1 VLFILRRLSPYLVRY
16 RAALTTA
23 LLMMVLVDALAYL
36 VPLAIGYVVDHIYPR
51 LGTDAT
57 ALRHLG
63 IVTGVLLAV
72 AVLRG
77 IVVHIMI
84 RAFWGV
90 AEATVRD
97 LRNGLY
103 RKLQHLDMAF
113 YDRSRT
119 GDLMSRATYDI
130 QLIRNFIAFGIEHR
144 VRIILIS
151 VTILA
156 LMVWQEWRLALA
168 VYTVI
173 PLFVVAIIHYSGKM
187 RLAVSRQQRQMGRLN
202 SRLQENVTGI
212 RIVKAF
218 NVEAQETARF
228 ERENE
233 EMLHRDLDAAL
244 PQAYLNPILLVT
256 EGVGALVL
264 LAVGAGRVISGE
276 MPLGVVV
283 SFVAYL
289 GIAGFPLR
297 ILAFNTALV
306 NLARGAT
313 ERLEEILHLPDQ
325 SRHDSGS
332 RRDTMAGELTFD
344 GVSFRY
350 AEGPCILEDVS
361 FTLPAGSHVGV
372 FGLTGSGK
380 STLISL
386 IPRFYPPTAGDIRI
400 DGTPISEWNLQ
411 ALRSQVGTV
420 LQETFLFSATIREN
434 ISFGRPEADDEEII
448 AAARAAEIHDFILS
462 LPEGYDTA
470 VGEYGV
476 GLSGG
481 QRQRIAIARTIVQDP
496 RILILDDC
504 TSSLDAVTE
513 RQIQKQLRHLMHDR
527 TTIIVGQRL
536 STLSLADRIVVLDGR
551 TVQDV
556 ESHDVLMER
565 NELYRATWNQQR
577 AGEEAASGEEP
588 FR

>member
-1 VLFILRRLSPYLVRY
+1 MI
-16 RAALTTA
+16 
-23 LLMMVLVDALAYL
+23 LVDVLAYL
-36 VPLAIGYVVDHIYPR
+36 VPLAIGYVVDNVYPR
-51 LGTDAT
+51 LGSDAA
-57 ALRHLG
+57 ALRELG
-63 IVTGVLLAV
+63 MITGALLVIAL
-72 AVLRG
+72 LRG
-77 IVVHIMI
+77 TVVHVMI
-84 RAFWGV
+84 RAFWSA
-90 AEATVRD
+90 AESTVRD
-97 LRNGLY
+97 LRNALY
-103 RKLQHLDMAF
+103 HKLQHLDMAF
-113 YDRSRT
+113 YDRART

-144 VRIILIS
+144 VRIVLIS
-151 VTILA
+151 LTILA

-173 PLFVVAIIHYSGKM
+173 PLFVVAIIHYSGRM
-187 RLAVSRQQRQMGRLN
+187 RTAVTRQQQQMGRLN

-212 RIVKAF
+212 RVVKAF
-218 NVEAQETARF
+218 SVEAQEIQRF
-228 ERENE
+228 DRENE
-233 EMLHRDLDAAL
+233 EMLIRDLQAAL

-276 MPLGVVV
+276 MPLGVIV

-289 GIAGFPLR
+289 AIAGFPLR
-297 ILAFNTALV
+297 ILAFNTALI

-313 ERLEEILHLPDQ
+313 DRLEEILHMPDQ
-325 SRHDSGS
+325 SRHDSGT
-332 RRDTMAGELTFD
+332 RRDSMVGELAFD

-350 AEGPCILEDVS
+350 DDGPCVLENVS
-361 FTLPAGSHVGV
+361 FTLPAGSHIGV

-386 IPRFYPPTAGDIRI
+386 IPRFYLPTDGDIRI
-400 DGTPISEWNLQ
+400 DGTPIAEWDLQ

-434 ISFGRPEADDEEII
+434 ISFGRADAGDEEII
-448 AAARAAEIHDFILS
+448 AAARAAEIHEFIVS
-462 LPEGYDTA
+462 LPEGYDTL

-481 QRQRIAIARTIVQDP
+481 QRQRIAIARTIVQNP

-513 RQIQKQLRHLMHDR
+513 RQIQKQLRRLMHDR

-536 STLSLADRIVVLDGR
+536 STLSLADRIVVLDGG

-556 ESHDVLMER
+556 ESHDVLLER
-565 NELYRATWNQQR
+565 NALYRATWNQQLP
-577 AGEEAASGEEP
+577 GNEAASGEEP